1 MAKTTNPP
9 KAKLLITSK
18 TKTLK
23 NYLQDT
29 LEEKKELSSRLERT
43 VFESKLFREINTAI
57 TSTFELPEILSLI
70 LQVFTTLVNTQ
81 GVSIV
86 LVDNSDGTLRIAEH
100 HDLSGKD
107 IENFYIYYAKLQNS
121 IFKDILQK
129 GTPRFFDGSENL
141 VVPIILS
148 VPLVSRKKV
157 IGFLNIHSMYKNIQL
172 TPDKIELVYALAS
185 QASIA
190 ISNAQLFQALRE
202 QAIIDS
208 CTNLYNFRYFQQKL
222 DEEIDIYNT
231 VNEPLSLIILDIDH
245 FKKVNDTHGHIYGDT
260 VLRELGNI
268 LKRNVRSEDSVCR
281 YGGEEFAIIFP
292 HCTQEVTLRIA
303 ERIRARIKDT
313 TSHDRRSIF
322 KDPITVSIGVTEYAP
337 ELGKIAFIQRA
348 DNALYYAKN
357 HGRNIVAGYDP
368 ELESEY
374 AKYQKKK

>member
-1 MAKTTNPP
+1 MTKVSNPS
-9 KAKLLITSK
+9 KAKLISKKARSLIS
-18 TKTLK
+18 L
-23 NYLQDT
+23 LQETIDT
-29 LEEKKELSSRLERT
+29 NRDLSSRLERA

-57 TSTFELPEILSLI
+57 TSTFELQEILSLI

-86 LVDNSDGTLRIAEH
+86 LVDESDGTLRMAEYH
-100 HDLSGKD
+100 GLSNKD
-107 IENFYIYYAKLQNS
+107 IENFYIYYAKLQDS
-121 IFKDILQK
+121 LFREIMQK
-129 GTPRFFDGSENL
+129 GTPRFFDDSEKL
-141 VVPIILS
+141 AMPMILS
-148 VPLVSRKKV
+148 VPLISRKKV
-157 IGFLNIHSMYKNIQL
+157 IGFLNIHSMYKNTQL

-222 DEEIDIYNT
+222 DEEIDLFNT
-231 VNEPLSLIILDIDH
+231 AQEPLSLIILDIDH
-245 FKKVNDTHGHIYGDT
+245 FKKVNDTHGHIYGDS

-268 LKRNVRSEDSVCR
+268 LKRNVRTEDTVCR

-292 HCTQEVTLRIA
+292 HCNQEVTMRIA
-303 ERIRARIKDT
+303 ERIRSRIEDT
-313 TSHDRRSIF
+313 TANDRRRIF
-322 KDPITVSIGVTEYAP
+322 KDPITVSIGVAGYEPGLNKTE
-337 ELGKIAFIQRA
+337 FIQRA

-357 HGRNIVAGYDP
+357 HGRNIVAVYNP

>member
-1 MAKTTNPP
+1 MAKTFDSKKIN
-9 KAKLLITSK
+9 LLISK
-18 TKTLK
+18 KSRTLRDC
-23 NYLQDT
+23 LQET
-29 LEEKKELSSRLERT
+29 REEKKELSSRLERT
-43 VFESKLFREINTAI
+43 IFESKLFREINTAI
-57 TSTFELPEILSLI
+57 TSTFELQEILSLI

-86 LVDNSDGTLRIAEH
+86 LVDSSDRTLRIAEH

-121 IFKDILQK
+121 IFKDIMQK
-129 GTPRFFDGSENL
+129 GTPHFFDGSENL
-141 VVPIILS
+141 AVPIILS

-157 IGFLNIHSMYKNIQL
+157 IGFLNIHSMYKNMQL
-172 TPDKIELVYALAS
+172 TQDKIELVYALAS

-190 ISNAQLFQALRE
+190 ISNAQLFLALRE

-222 DEEIDIYNT
+222 DEEIELFDT
-231 VNEPLSLIILDIDH
+231 AKEPLSLIILDIDH

-292 HCTQEVTLRIA
+292 NCTQEVSSRIA
-303 ERIRARIKDT
+303 ERIRSRIEET
-313 TSHDRRSIF
+313 TSNDRRSIF
-322 KDPITVSIGVTEYAP
+322 KDPLTVSIGVTGYAP
-337 ELGKIAFIQRA
+337 ELGKTTFIQRA

-357 HGRNIVAGYDP
+357 HGRNKVAAYDP
-368 ELESEY
+368 RLESEY